1 MYQIILFIGLY
12 SRGKSHLLRLSVP
25 IQLLLSLWNDQERN
39 GDHIPETTDQT
50 NDLDDDINNDVAQHI
65 DTTDQ
70 SADSDSDINNDA
82 EQDINGTEETDDD
95 DSEHIIHRQ
104 RITSVGPTAVNIA
117 HSIVDTC
124 LSQLCEFSQL
134 VFLY

>member
-12 SRGKSHLLRLSVP
+12 SRGKSHVLCLSVP
-25 IQLLLSLWNDQERN
+25 IQLLLSLWNDEERN
-39 GDHIPETTDQT
+39 SAHIPERTDQT
-50 NDLDDDINNDVAQHI
+50 DDLDDDINNDVTQHI
-65 DTTDQ
+65 DAPDK

-82 EQDINGTEETDDD
+82 EQDINGTDESDHD

-104 RITSVGPTAVNIA
+104 RITLVRPTAVNIA

-134 VFLY
+134 VF